1 MDDFIRRNTEKILK
15 YKKTVFNQK
24 TAREFIEKQIKK
36 SEEEAEKEMNKCLF
50 PKNQNIPENMRKER
64 EEYINLFLKELKELK
79 IKKKNEEEK
88 KEKEKEKN
96 ITKKN
101 KANNDW
107 MPKIKINDEDFPT
120 LASSELVKRKKNFV
134 VLDRHYQNRLEPG
147 IKECFCMSTRHP
159 LVGNCLECGRIHCLQ
174 EGDKNCIACG
184 APLILKPEYIKQM
197 ELMKDNNLKNANLH
211 KDKLLQYQK
220 DFYSKLQIIDDFTD
234 WYEVSN
240 NTWLDEKSREEAKI
254 KDEESSIIDE
264 LV

>member
-174 EGDKNCIACG
+174 EGDKKCIACG